1 MEIHLARDGSA
12 LGIFGEAEV
21 RDGLAAGT
29 FRGSDLAWRQ
39 GMATWTPLAE
49 WPEFAGAHVSGA
61 PGAAP
66 GLVLPAWERGA
77 SFRAFFAT
85 LRDVILEPVK
95 TFDAL
100 PRGGFGRVLGFQY
113 AASLPAWF
121 CGSLLWAALFA
132 VIAAIGDDAGM
143 RQFGELGEMAPAVV
157 SLAVCGALG
166 CVLLVTPLLGF
177 LGAGIVHLFLLPWS
191 PAGGYAQTFRAN
203 GYVQGSFLLFGF
215 IPCLNYV
222 SAVWSLVCT
231 IIALS
236 RVHRL
241 AWWKVTLSLLLPA
254 CVLTVLLIGLL
265 AMAPALS

>member
-12 LGIFGEAEV
+12 LGIFSENEV
-21 RDGLAAGT
+21 REGLAAGR
-29 FRGSDLAWRQ
+29 FRPSDLAWRQ
-39 GMATWTPLAE
+39 GMPAWTPLAD
-49 WPEFAGAHVSGA
+49 WPEFAGAGA
-61 PGAAP
+61 PAFLADAAV
-66 GLVLPAWERGA
+66 LALPAWERGP
-77 SFRAFFAT
+77 SFRAFFTT
-85 LRDVILEPVK
+85 LRDVILEPTK

-191 PAGGYAQTFRAN
+191 PSGGYAQTFRAN

-254 CVLTVLLIGLL
+254 CLLGSLVFL
-265 AMAPALS
+265 ALILAPALS